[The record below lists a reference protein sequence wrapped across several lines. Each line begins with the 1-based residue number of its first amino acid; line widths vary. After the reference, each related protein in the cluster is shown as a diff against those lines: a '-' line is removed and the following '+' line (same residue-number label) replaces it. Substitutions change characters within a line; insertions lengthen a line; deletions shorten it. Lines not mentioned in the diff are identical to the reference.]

1 MSAQRPVCIVGTGAV
16 AAALARALA
25 AAGEPV
31 LLWGRDAAAARA
43 IADGAGAGAVASLER
58 EVAAAAPRAVV
69 IAVADPAIGDVADR
83 VARAL
88 EGVDAALLHTS
99 GAETGE
105 AAMPSPAC
113 ARMRRGSL
121 HPLVAVTRRTRDF
134 RGLPFA
140 VEGDAAEDAGGI
152 ARALGGVVLD
162 VPAGEKPAYHALAT
176 MVATGVV
183 ALVERAAVEMERR
196 GGDADAMRG
205 AYALLARSAAENAAG
220 APLAE
225 VLTGAVARGD
235 DALVERH
242 LAALAG
248 SPAEGVYRAIVGEAR
263 ALLGRDAGASPP

>member
-1 MSAQRPVCIVGTGAV
+1 VSAPGPVLVVGTGAV
-16 AAALARALA
+16 ATALARALVRD
-25 AAGEPV
+25 AGEAV
-31 LLWGRDAAAARA
+31 LAWGRDAAAARA
-43 IADGAGAGAVASLER
+43 LVDEAGAAAAPSLDD
-58 EVAAAAPRAVV
+58 VAAAAPRVAL
-69 IAVADPAIGDVADR
+69 IAVSDPAIGEVADR

-88 EGVDAALLHTS
+88 DGLDAALLHTS
-99 GAETGE
+99 GARTGE
-105 AAMPSPAC
+105 SAMASAAC

-121 HPLVAVTRRTRDF
+121 HPLVAVTRRTRGF

-140 VEGDAAEDAGGI
+140 VEGDAAGDARGI

-196 GGDADAMRG
+196 GGDADAMRE
-205 AYALLARSAAENAAG
+205 AYGRLARSAAENVAG

-248 SPAEGVYRAIVGEAR
+248 SPAEAAYRAIVSEAR
-263 ALLGRDAGASPP
+263 ALLGRDGGAPPP